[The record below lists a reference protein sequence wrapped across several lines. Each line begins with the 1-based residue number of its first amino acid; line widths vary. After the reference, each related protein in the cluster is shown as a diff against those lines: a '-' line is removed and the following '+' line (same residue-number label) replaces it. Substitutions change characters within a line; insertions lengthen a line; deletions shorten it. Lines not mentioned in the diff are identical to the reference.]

1 METRSRVSDLIGPS
15 SQGRSPC
22 RAPETKAEDWD
33 SVAVSGEAWG
43 PWSCCLLNGGNQPAQ
58 GLAPLPLPLHLWGL
72 LAAHGPS
79 LLHAPAPPPKGLDR
93 GLRSSLEA
101 GPAKAPG
108 QREASL
114 HGSAPA
120 RHTTDWQIQV
130 ALTRL
135 FIDASSGL
143 SPMGPQ
149 SLGDRETHKRLS
161 LETGRRNSPGSSD
174 WVGKKAM
181 IGVRMGP
188 G

>member
-1 METRSRVSDLIGPS
+1 MA
-15 SQGRSPC
+15 SQGRPG
-22 RAPETKAEDWD
+22 AP
-33 SVAVSGEAWG
+33 G
-43 PWSCCLLNGGNQPAQ
+43 SCCLLNGGKQPSSGPGPISSAAATPPS
-58 GLAPLPLPLHLWGL
+58 GPPGSAWPLSPPCACPPL
-72 LAAHGPS
+72 
-79 LLHAPAPPPKGLDR
+79 KGLDR

-108 QREASL
+108 QREASPR
-114 HGSAPA
+114 GSAPA

-135 FIDASSGL
+135 FIDTSLGP

-149 SLGDRETHKRLS
+149 SLGDWETHKCLS